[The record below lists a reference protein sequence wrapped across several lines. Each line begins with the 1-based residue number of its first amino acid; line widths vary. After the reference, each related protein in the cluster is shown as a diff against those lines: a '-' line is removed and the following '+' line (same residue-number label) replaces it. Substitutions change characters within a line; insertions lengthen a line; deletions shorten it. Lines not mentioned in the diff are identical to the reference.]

1 MLCGM
6 DLTFVSHFT
15 AHPVPATSFEQY
27 LSAWKEGVK
36 RMSGVDV
43 TEASRRYLAS
53 DGEYSDYAV
62 EGVCKGNND
71 SDYKALGFDGTL
83 LLAGDQVVKTNMV
96 LHLDKEEF
104 QGEIYVTL
112 INFPLDKPFERRFFS
127 LWTILNEKMFKECTP
142 FRWTPAPAPKILLE
156 NSQRRWIVKLIN
168 LQNKS
173 PYINTWIAR
182 QKFAHIVES
191 TPCEIQETTIEA
203 AVDTEVDTAPNPI
216 DELPTAEPAAVPIA
230 DAVPV
235 DPAAQISP
243 TQIAKLQEQLE
254 KYKSENEELSEK
266 NEQLTNINRDLKK
279 NQKTYIQNIEEQKK
293 RLRVLKKRADSA
305 EARAKEA
312 ARGDVK
318 EFCEHFDQELE
329 RLETEATEKDERI
342 NQLTLDL
349 DTANG
354 KITSLKGRLNKQ
366 NMGNGIYGLLA
377 APENEGEKYE
387 NEFGIA
393 ILSALH
399 KAIDKTPTKNNSPH
413 TRSIDV
419 WQAIIDANPDLE
431 KAFEQYCNDTKAL
444 KNATVGGELDKKKH
458 LLKPFNLDFNDH
470 HNNHGRISFG
480 SDDRYI
486 ASTASTASE
495 TASGFSNCAK
505 DLRNTFLFPT

>member
-1 MLCGM
+1 MT
-6 DLTFVSHFT
+6 LTLVSHFT
-15 AHPVPATSFEQY
+15 ARPTTADVLKQCL
-27 LSAWKEGVK
+27 LSWEDGV
-36 RMSGVDV
+36 RRLSDISIV
-43 TEASRRYLAS
+43 EAAQRFISS
-53 DGEYSDYAV
+53 DGDLSSPCAEGIISDKFIH
-62 EGVCKGNND
+62 GSRKM
-71 SDYKALGFDGTL
+71 LGLLFEGTL
-83 LLAGDQVVKTNMV
+83 LLQGDCAVKTKMV
-96 LHLDKEEF
+96 MRFGDSEF
-104 QGEIYVTL
+104 TGEIYVTML
-112 INFPLDKPFERRFFS
+112 NFPQGKPIEKKFFS
-127 LWTILNEKMFKECTP
+127 LWSILYGNIIK
-142 FRWTPAPAPKILLE
+142 
-156 NSQRRWIVKLIN
+156 
-168 LQNKS
+168 
-173 PYINTWIAR
+173 
-182 QKFAHIVES
+182 ES
-191 TPCEIQETTIEA
+191 TPFTWTSSAPRILLDQTPLHWILRIINYQRKFLH
-203 AVDTEVDTAPNPI
+203 VDTMEVRSAENAVTEAVNKAAPNA
-216 DELPTAEPAAVPIA
+216 ETAVIETSTNVEA
-230 DAVPV
+230 D
-235 DPAAQISP
+235 SP
-243 TQIAKLQEQLE
+243 EAESSTATESETSQDIAKLQEQLE

-329 RLETEATEKDERI
+329 RLETEATEKNERI